1 MAVRKFLYSSGGDL
15 KQSSTSDD
23 LSVNTL
29 TSNVATGTA
38 PFTVASTT
46 VVTNL
51 NADKLDG
58 NDATAFAT
66 SSHSHTSA
74 NITDFTE
81 AAQDATGAMIVD
93 TNSVNLTYTDATP
106 SLTADVRVDSTL
118 TITSSGVGV
127 NSITAAKVSDF
138 DTEVSNNTD
147 VAANTGAR
155 HSQNT
160 DTGTTSTTFHI
171 DSDATGP
178 KLKNNSGVLEIRNSG
193 DTDYADLVVE
203 NLTVNG
209 TSTTIHSE
217 TLTVADNVIVLN
229 NNVTGTPSENG
240 GIEVERGTS
249 TNASLVWD
257 ESNDYWIAGVAG
269 SEDRILLSGD
279 NISLLTN
286 NSGFITST
294 GVTYENLNANGDVGT
309 GATQVAQGNHTH
321 DDRYYTE
328 TEIGTNTGTT
338 GSDLVGD
345 DDSYSNFT
353 PAAATVKGALSGIDS
368 ALGSITGANLV
379 ATYTAGVGGISQ
391 YNVVYVSAANT
402 VLKADAS
409 AIATARAI
417 GIANAAIS
425 ASASGVIVTQGLI
438 PGCGSGWTAGA
449 PVFLSET
456 AGALTHTAPTASNSV
471 ILQVGI
477 AKNATDL
484 QIQFGTP
491 IINS

>member
-1 MAVRKFLYSSGGDL
+1 
-15 KQSSTSDD
+15 
-23 LSVNTL
+23 
-29 TSNVATGTA
+29 
-38 PFTVASTT
+38 
-46 VVTNL
+46 
-51 NADKLDG
+51 
-58 NDATAFAT
+58 
-66 SSHSHTSA
+66 
-74 NITDFTE
+74 
-81 AAQDATGAMIVD
+81 
-93 TNSVNLTYTDATP
+93 
-106 SLTADVRVDSTL
+106 
-118 TITSSGVGV
+118 
-127 NSITAAKVSDF
+127 
-138 DTEVSNNTD
+138 
-147 VAANTGAR
+147 
-155 HSQNT
+155 
-160 DTGTTSTTFHI
+160 
-171 DSDATGP
+171 
-178 KLKNNSGVLEIRNSG
+178 
-193 DTDYADLVVE
+193 
-203 NLTVNG
+203 
-209 TSTTIHSE
+209 
-217 TLTVADNVIVLN
+217 
-229 NNVTGTPSENG
+229 
-240 GIEVERGTS
+240 
-249 TNASLVWD
+249 
-257 ESNDYWIAGVAG
+257 
-269 SEDRILLSGD
+269 
-279 NISLLTN
+279 
-286 NSGFITST
+286 
-294 GVTYENLNANGDVGT
+294 
-309 GATQVAQGNHTH
+309 
-321 DDRYYTE
+321 
-328 TEIGTNTGTT
+328 
-338 GSDLVGD
+338 LVGD